1 MGRPIRDQAIVVT
14 GASSGLGLATALE
27 AGRRGARVALSA
39 RNAAELERA
48 AARVR
53 EAGGEAIA
61 VPADVTDYA
70 QVEAL
75 ARRAAEAFGRIDT
88 WVNNAGVAVYGTFMD
103 VPLEDFRHAF
113 DVVFMGQVHGARAA
127 LPYLAASRGT
137 LICVGSVLSDRGI
150 PLMGPYCAAKHALE
164 GWLDALRVELAHAGS
179 PVRVSVIKPS
189 SLNTPLFQKARSYI
203 GVEARPVPPVYAP
216 ELAARAIL
224 EAAESEHPPRE
235 RTIGIGKLLALAHAV
250 SPRITDLFQFA
261 FQYDAHRSERPKR
274 PTSPDN
280 LYAPLPEDGG
290 VRGRWT
296 AEEKRWSPFTAIVER
311 HGVAALLTLVAGI
324 GLLAARRA
332 R

>member
-1 MGRPIRDQAIVVT
+1 MGRPIRDQAIVIT

-27 AGRRGARVALSA
+27 AGRRGARVALAA
-39 RNAAELERA
+39 RNAAELERV

-75 ARRAAEAFGRIDT
+75 ARRTAEAFGRIDT
-88 WVNNAGVAVYGTFMD
+88 WINNAGVAVYGTFMD
-103 VPLEDFRHAF
+103 VPFEDFRRAF

-127 LPYLAASRGT
+127 LPYLAASGGT
-137 LICVGSVLSDRGI
+137 LICIGSVLSDRGI

-189 SLNTPLFQKARSYI
+189 SLNTPLFQKARSYM

-216 ELAARAIL
+216 ELAAAAIL
-224 EAAESEHPPRE
+224 QVAESERPPRD
-235 RTIGIGKLLALAHAV
+235 RTIGIGKLLALADAV

-261 FQYDAHRSERPKR
+261 FQYHAHRSERPKH
-274 PTSPDN
+274 PSGPDN
-280 LYAPLPEDGG
+280 LYAPLPEDGS

-296 AEEKRWSPFTAIVER
+296 AEEKRRSPFTAILER
-311 HGVAALLTLVAGI
+311 RGAAALLALASGI